1 MRWSAVAPS
10 NCCAIWSRAEPP
22 LVSTPLASARKGD
35 SDARNGLRIQFSE
48 VEKRY
53 GMRLA
58 LRGVT
63 LAIAA
68 GECVALVGHNGSGK
82 TTLLKIAAQLA
93 RPSHGKIAFY
103 AGENPVTLEEVK
115 SRVGMVGHHTLL
127 YEELTAE
134 ENLIFFGKLFGLANP
149 SDKARQALQP
159 VGLAGRATDLVRTF
173 SRGMRQRLSI
183 ARALLASPG
192 LLLLDEAGTGLD
204 PEGQQWLGAA
214 IQHLRDSGCTILM
227 STHGRN
233 ETQGAVTRAIR
244 LDGGKITQ
252 EFWRGRQ
259 SERSPG
265 HGGCPGHRGRRRF
278 VNLARATGVILAKE
292 LRAEFRSREL
302 LGTTVVLF

>member
-1 MRWSAVAPS
+1 VSAPLAPS
-10 NCCAIWSRAEPP
+10 PNGGLGNSSGR
-22 LVSTPLASARKGD
+22 D
-35 SDARNGLRIQFSE
+35 SYTGLTIQFSE
-48 VEKRY
+48 IEKRY

-58 LRGVT
+58 LRGVS
-63 LAIAA
+63 LEIAA

-82 TTLLKIAAQLA
+82 TTLLKIAGQLTQPT
-93 RPSHGKIAFY
+93 RGKIAFL
-103 AGENPVTLEEVK
+103 AGKNPIPLEEVK

-134 ENLIFFGKLFGLANP
+134 ENLIFFAKLFGLADP
-149 SDKARQALQP
+149 AEKSRQALQP

-204 PEGQQWLGAA
+204 PEGQHWLGAT
-214 IQHLRDSGCTILM
+214 IQRLHDSGCTILM

-244 LDGGKITQ
+244 LDGGKITHDS
-252 EFWRGRQ
+252 GVGGNP
-259 SERSPG
+259 SE
-265 HGGCPGHRGRRRF
+265 
-278 VNLARATGVILAKE
+278 VLVMAAV
-292 LRAEFRSREL
+292 RES
-302 LGTTVVLF
+302 GEEGQQ

>member
-1 MRWSAVAPS
+1 M
-10 NCCAIWSRAEPP
+10 
-22 LVSTPLASARKGD
+22 STPLASSPNGGAGD
-35 SDARNGLRIQFSE
+35 GPRQGLTIQFSE

-82 TTLLKIAAQLA
+82 TTLLKIAAQLTQ
-93 RPSHGKIAFY
+93 PSRGGIAFRS
-103 AGENPVTLEEVK
+103 GDTPISLDEVK
-115 SRVGMVGHHTLL
+115 SKVGMVGHHTLL

-134 ENLIFFGKLFGLANP
+134 ENLIFFAKLFGLANP
-149 SDKARQALQP
+149 VEKARQALQP

-204 PEGQQWLGAA
+204 PEGQEWLGAT
-214 IQHLRDSGCTILM
+214 IKRLRDSGCTILM

-244 LDGGKITQ
+244 MDNGKLTHDSGAGGNPN
-252 EFWRGRQ
+252 E
-259 SERSPG
+259 
-265 HGGCPGHRGRRRF
+265 
-278 VNLARATGVILAKE
+278 ILVMAAVRDSGE
-292 LRAEFRSREL
+292 AGAS
-302 LGTTVVLF
+302 

>member
-1 MRWSAVAPS
+1 MRWSAAAPS
-10 NCCAIWSRAEPP
+10 NCCAIWSRAEPSR
-22 LVSTPLASARKGD
+22 VSTPLASSSNGGTRDGPGNGLG
-35 SDARNGLRIQFSE
+35 SGLRIQFRE
-48 VEKRY
+48 IEKRY

-63 LAIAA
+63 LAVAP

-82 TTLLKIAAQLA
+82 TTLLKIAAQLTQ
-93 RPSHGKIAFY
+93 PSRGKISLFS
-103 AGENPVTLEEVK
+103 GEKPISLEEVK

-134 ENLIFFGKLFGLANP
+134 ENLIFFAKLFSLADP
-149 SDKARQALQP
+149 VGKARQALQP
-159 VGLAGRATDLVRTF
+159 VGLAGRAADLVRTF

-204 PEGQQWLGAA
+204 PEGQHWLGAT
-214 IQHLRDSGCTILM
+214 IKRLRDSGCTILM

-244 LDGGKITQ
+244 LDGGKITHDS
-252 EFWRGRQ
+252 GA
-259 SERSPG
+259 
-265 HGGCPGHRGRRRF
+265 GGNPRE
-278 VNLARATGVILAKE
+278 ILVMAAVRDSGE
-292 LRAEFRSREL
+292 EGAP
-302 LGTTVVLF
+302 

>member
-1 MRWSAVAPS
+1 MR
-10 NCCAIWSRAEPP
+10 
-22 LVSTPLASARKGD
+22 ASG
-35 SDARNGLRIQFSE
+35 GLKLQFSE

-58 LRGVT
+58 LRGVS
-63 LAIAA
+63 LNIAP

-82 TTLLKIAAQLA
+82 TTLLKIAAQLTS
-93 RPSHGKIAFY
+93 PSRGKIIFST
-103 AGENPVTLEEVK
+103 GENPIPLDEVK

-134 ENLIFFGKLFGLANP
+134 ENLIFFAKLFGL
-149 SDKARQALQP
+149 SDPAAMARQALEP
-159 VGLAGRATDLVRTF
+159 VGLASRATDVVRTF

-204 PEGQQWLGAA
+204 PEGQQWLGATIKTLCDA
-214 IQHLRDSGCTILM
+214 GCTILM

-244 LDGGKITQ
+244 LEGGRITHDS
-252 EFWRGRQ
+252 GAGGNP
-259 SERSPG
+259 SEVLVMAAVRD
-265 HGGCPGHRGRRRF
+265 
-278 VNLARATGVILAKE
+278 TGEDA
-292 LRAEFRSREL
+292 AS
-302 LGTTVVLF
+302 

>member
-1 MRWSAVAPS
+1 MRWSADARS
-10 NCCAIWSRAEPP
+10 NCCAIWSRAEPSR
-22 LVSTPLASARKGD
+22 VSTPLASSPNGGPGD
-35 SDARNGLRIQFSE
+35 GSTGGLQIQFHD

-82 TTLLKIAAQLA
+82 TTLLKIAAQLTQ
-93 RPSHGKIAFY
+93 PSRGKIEFH
-103 AGENPVTLEEVK
+103 AGEKVLSLEEVK
-115 SRVGMVGHHTLL
+115 SKVGMVGHHTLL
-127 YEELTAE
+127 YEELTAG
-134 ENLIFFGKLFGLANP
+134 ENLIFFAKLFGLENP
-149 SDKARQALQP
+149 AEISRQALQP

-204 PEGQQWLGAA
+204 PEGQQWLGAT
-214 IQHLRDSGCTILM
+214 IKRLRDSGCTILM

-244 LDGGKITQ
+244 LDGGKVTHDS
-252 EFWRGRQ
+252 GA
-259 SERSPG
+259 
-265 HGGCPGHRGRRRF
+265 GGNPRE
-278 VNLARATGVILAKE
+278 ILVMA
-292 LRAEFRSREL
+292 AVRES
-302 LGTTVVLF
+302 GEEGDH